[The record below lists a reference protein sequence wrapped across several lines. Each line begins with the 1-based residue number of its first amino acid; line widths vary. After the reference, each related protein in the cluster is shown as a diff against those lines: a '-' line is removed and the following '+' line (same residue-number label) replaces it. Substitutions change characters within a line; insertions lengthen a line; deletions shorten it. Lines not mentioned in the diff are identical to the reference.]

1 LQVIYTYC
9 LRDEDD
15 SILASFWLL
24 AVNEKLTIWSS
35 LPFSV
40 FNFKKDKLMPKPLP
54 FEQCEEV
61 LNILHDIIEWVEEN
75 NYHKRFAFHH
85 NVIERDRES
94 FHFALDYRAIYHHPA
109 IILCS
114 QEINDYHFSR
124 YKQEYEASK
133 LFYPHRF
140 MEQTRK
146 TNRNQFE
153 VFLNQGCEADKQWYV
168 EHYRE
173 LNSFMISYDENMTSV
188 FAFDSEGELLGLV
201 FNKTRWMKC

>member
-1 LQVIYTYC
+1 LKVIYSYH

-15 SILASFWLL
+15 AILASFWLL

-61 LNILHDIIEWVEEN
+61 LNILHDIIDWVEDN
-75 NYHKRFAFHH
+75 DYHKRFSFH
-85 NVIERDRES
+85 NSITDNDRES
-94 FHFALDYRAIYHHPA
+94 FHFALDYRAIYHHPS
-109 IILCS
+109 ISLCS

-124 YKQEYEASK
+124 YKQEYEASQ

-140 MEQTRK
+140 MEESKKSNRK
-146 TNRNQFE
+146 QFE
-153 VFLNQGCEADKQWYV
+153 VFINDGKECHKQWYV
-168 EHYRE
+168 EHYHE
-173 LNSFMISYDENMTSV
+173 LESFVLSIDQDMTSV
-188 FAFDSEGELLGLV
+188 LGFDEKNELMALV
-201 FNKTRWMKC
+201 FNRNRCMK